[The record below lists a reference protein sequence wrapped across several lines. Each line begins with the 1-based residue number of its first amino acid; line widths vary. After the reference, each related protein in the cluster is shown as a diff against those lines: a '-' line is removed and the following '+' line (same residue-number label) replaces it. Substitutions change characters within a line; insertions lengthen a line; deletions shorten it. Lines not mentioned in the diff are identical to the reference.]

1 MILSEVREKGLFL
14 TENQSTNGKGNLAG
28 ERRAESPRGKIVSQG
43 INIVSR

>member
-14 TENQSTNGKGNLAG
+14 TANQSTNGKGNLAE
-28 ERRAESPRGKIVSQG
+28 ERRAESPRGKMASQG